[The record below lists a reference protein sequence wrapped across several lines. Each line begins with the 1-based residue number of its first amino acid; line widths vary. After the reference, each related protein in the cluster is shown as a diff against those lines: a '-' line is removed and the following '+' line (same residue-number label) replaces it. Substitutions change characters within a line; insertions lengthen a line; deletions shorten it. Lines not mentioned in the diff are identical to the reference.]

1 MALNKIVAS
10 RNKKRTTVVPFPG
23 AVDDGSTLSLDFTAM
38 SAAELTSRFTFT
50 RSGTT
55 ATYVDSDGYI
65 KVAAANQ
72 PRFDHHPITRQ
83 RLGFLVELS
92 SINYSSGGIRA
103 GNTTSV
109 TQNTNEVLDPMGTN
123 TAAKVVKTTDSVGYS
138 KFRAITGSVG
148 GATGWA
154 VSVFVKRGDVD
165 VTTSIEHN
173 SAQDWGTTGGGQ
185 PIVTFSL
192 TSSGCTLSSATGQGL
207 DAASVFVEE
216 FRDGWYRIGYSF
228 TSTAS
233 SATNPDLLVR
243 HSGANGTY
251 MYVFG
256 PQVEA
261 ATSMTASS
269 YIPHNPTLGG
279 GQTARSEDICN
290 MSGTAFSSWFSSTEG
305 TFWQEVGP
313 QRKRAG
319 NRHSLRVDPT
329 SYDGKNRF
337 IFILNGR
344 GSAIWY
350 SSSSATNPNG
360 ANYSTTQVVDL
371 TVDKF
376 HRMAGT
382 YDSITSPLTMSANGS
397 AVSVSNN
404 AEAPLNLTKLNLFG
418 ANCCYSKIKYW
429 PRKLSNAELQY
440 ITSDGY
446 NYSRS
451 DLVSI
456 DGSKIN
462 LKFTAPE
469 YEGVLPNI
477 MSFVRG
483 SGGTYR
489 NDAGHVSGIDL
500 SSTSNVIGTGSKTF
514 ILSATSGIDRRYATG
529 NKVVVNNGVN
539 SMTGTV
545 TSYDEVSQS
554 LVLNIAS
561 ISGSGTFTAWTI
573 GRNEPRWEWNAA
585 GTDLDGLLIEG
596 QATNL
601 VNWSQSFA
609 TSGGTNNNWADTN
622 ITRNSTNNASP
633 DGSNNALRVTSS
645 AANGT
650 VISTAAVTSGS
661 STDRVFSVW
670 LRRVSGSGNIQLT
683 MNNGTTW
690 STVTISSTWARYSV
704 SSSSTSARVGIRIVT
719 SGDQIEAWGAQL
731 EVGLE
736 ATSYIPTAANQ
747 ATRLADQLSVNFSYG
762 GPNPYNS
769 NTGAMVVDIGP
780 RPTGFGIGYS
790 FVYPDAVNGDSWVI
804 EGDGYSTQVVVEG
817 TETFGFNL
825 NTYMPDR
832 QRSVFSYNTITET
845 YHSRISDGTTVYDLE
860 TLNSPGEFP
869 NGSELTQI
877 WVGSFDGST
886 GHINTHVKEFVY
898 YPFDLAPDT
907 IAVLLNDIPAQ

>member
-1 MALNKIVAS
+1 
-10 RNKKRTTVVPFPG
+10 
-23 AVDDGSTLSLDFTAM
+23 
-38 SAAELTSRFTFT
+38 
-50 RSGTT
+50 
-55 ATYVDSDGYI
+55 
-65 KVAAANQ
+65 
-72 PRFDHHPITRQ
+72 
-83 RLGFLVELS
+83 
-92 SINYSSGGIRA
+92 
-103 GNTTSV
+103 
-109 TQNTNEVLDPMGTN
+109 MGTN
-123 TAAKVVKTTDSVGYS
+123 TAAKVVKTTNSVGYS
-138 KFRAITGSVG
+138 KFRAVTGSVG

-165 VTTSIEHN
+165 VTTSIEYN
-173 SAQDWGTTGGGQ
+173 INTDWGTTGGAT
-185 PIVTFSL
+185 PVVTFSL
-192 TSSGCTLSSATGQGL
+192 TSSGCTLSSATGIGL

-233 SATNPDLLVR
+233 STSNPDLLVQ

-261 ATSMTASS
+261 GSAVTVTS

-279 GQTARSEDICN
+279 GTTTRSTETCV
-290 MSGTAFSSWFSSTEG
+290 MTGTAVSSWFNSTEG

-313 QRKRAG
+313 QRNRAQ
-319 NRHSLRVDPT
+319 NRHSLRLIQLSNPT
-329 SYDGKNRF
+329 ANRF
-337 IFILNGR
+337 LFILNGQ
-344 GSAIWY
+344 GSCIWY
-350 SSSSATNPNG
+350 SSSSGT
-360 ANYSTTQVVDL
+360 NYSATQSVNL

-376 HRMAGT
+376 HRIAGT
-382 YDSITSPLTMSANGS
+382 YDSVGSPLTMSANGGAVTTS
-397 AVSVSNN
+397 ANSV
-404 AEAPLNLTKLNLFG
+404 APLNLDTFNLLG
-418 ANCCYSKIKYW
+418 AMCCYSKIKYW

-446 NYSRS
+446 TYSRS
-451 DLVSI
+451 DLASI

-489 NDAGHVSGIDL
+489 NQAGHVAGIDL

-514 ILSATSGIDRRYATG
+514 ILSATSDIHRGYANG

-545 TSYDEVSQS
+545 TSYNQGSQS
-554 LVLNIAS
+554 LVLNITS

-585 GTDLDGLLIEG
+585 GTNLDGLLIEG
-596 QATNL
+596 ESTNL
-601 VNWSQSFA
+601 LNWSQSFA
-609 TSGGTNNNWADTN
+609 TSGGTNNNWATTN
-622 ITRNSTNNASP
+622 ISRVADNPSP
-633 DGSNNALRVTSS
+633 DGSDNADRFVST
-645 AANGT
+645 AANAT
-650 VISTAAVTSGS
+650 IISTAAVTSGS
-661 STDRVFSVW
+661 AIDRVFSVW
-670 LRRVSGSGNIQLT
+670 LRRHSGSGNIQLT

-690 STVTISSTWARYSV
+690 YTVAISSTWARYNIGA
-704 SSSSTSARVGIRIVT
+704 SSTSARVGIRIVT

-731 EVGLE
+731 EVGTQ
-736 ATSYIPTAANQ
+736 ATSYIPTAANR

-762 GPNPYNS
+762 GPNPYNP
-769 NTGAMVVDIGP
+769 NAGAMVVDIGP
-780 RPTGFGIGYS
+780 RPTGFGVGYA
-790 FVYPDAVNGDSWVI
+790 FIYPDAINGDSWVT
-804 EGDGYSTQVVVEG
+804 EGDGFSTQVVVEG
-817 TETFGFNL
+817 TETFAFSG
-825 NTYMPDR
+825 YADMSVR

-869 NGSELTQI
+869 DGSELTQI
-877 WVGSFDGST
+877 WVGSYDGST

-898 YPFDLAPDT
+898 YPFDLSPET
-907 IAVLLNDIPAQ
+907 IAALLNDIPAQ